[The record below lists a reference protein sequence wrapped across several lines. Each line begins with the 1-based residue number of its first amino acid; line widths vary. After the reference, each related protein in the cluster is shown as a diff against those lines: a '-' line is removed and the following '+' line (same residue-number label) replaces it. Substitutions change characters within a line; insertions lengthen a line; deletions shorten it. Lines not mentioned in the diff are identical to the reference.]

1 MLANTKA
8 VRSILKSFNIVAN
21 YTDKSSV
28 CNPSTRIVVSQVKG
42 DIVAIQ
48 KLVQNEFTKLGY
60 TNNVYLTGLVD
71 WSHVGGTKTAYLR
84 VKTFLA

>member
-8 VRSILKSFNIVAN
+8 VRKVLKTFNIVAN
-21 YTDKSSV
+21 YTEKSSV
-28 CNPSTRIVVSQVKG
+28 TDPSIRIVVGQIRG

-71 WSHVGGTKTAYLR
+71 WSHVGGTKLAYLR
-84 VKTFLA
+84 IKTVIA